1 MTAIDIG
8 SGVLERLTAL
18 IPSFARRAGEY
29 DRAGA
34 FPADDFGDLH
44 AAGLNAP
51 TVPASYG
58 GLGLGPCQ
66 GDTGT
71 LWTMTSRIAGADL
84 ALARCW
90 EGHANSLLLLDE
102 FGTREQKQRWFSGV
116 VGMGDIWVTWSGEPP
131 ARSGS
136 AQRFGTTVT
145 RGDGGW
151 IVHGAK
157 AFATSATHADW
168 AILLV
173 DPAGPGGARHTGSRD
188 TVLMLACEMADPSVS
203 LDLSWWDPIGMRATA
218 SHVVRFD
225 DTFIPDAQQI
235 GPPGV
240 YLTGD
245 VQAMFAPHYAA
256 SFLGAAEAVSVF
268 AVEHVQAHHKEN
280 DPYVQHRVGA
290 MAEHLALAAVDHCV
304 RVCGARCLIR
314 PSPVERILRDLSFYV
329 RHDNADH
336 ILAAIGRAEL
346 GLPYDGSFAKP

>member
-1 MTAIDIG
+1 G
-8 SGVLERLTAL
+8 
-18 IPSFARRAGEY
+18 
-29 DRAGA
+29 
-34 FPADDFGDLH
+34 
-44 AAGLNAP
+44 
-51 TVPASYG
+51 
-58 GLGLGPCQ
+58 
-66 GDTGT
+66 
-71 LWTMTSRIAGADL
+71 
-84 ALARCW
+84 
-90 EGHANSLLLLDE
+90 
-102 FGTREQKQRWFSGV
+102 
-116 VGMGDIWVTWSGEPP
+116 
-131 ARSGS
+131 
-136 AQRFGTTVT
+136 
-145 RGDGGW
+145 
-151 IVHGAK
+151 
-157 AFATSATHADW
+157 
-168 AILLV
+168 
-173 DPAGPGGARHTGSRD
+173 
-188 TVLMLACEMADPSVS
+188 
-203 LDLSWWDPIGMRATA
+203 WDPIGMRATA